1 MNENL
6 HSAIS
11 AASTAFPL
19 QKERA
24 PRGPNEHRDQILW
37 DHEYRLWT
45 NEKFK
50 GKLRVGRATFECIL
64 DEIEKIWSKHLRQ
77 WYHIFDMTKNFVIRL
92 TFKCIFFS
100 ITKRLWSLSTSI
112 AANNAFSS
120 AVHRREFLLFL
131 VLLRKSRRNRL
142 FLTKKLLICIH

>member
-24 PRGPNEHRDQILW
+24 PRGPNEHRDQISW

-92 TFKCIFFS
+92 TFKCNFF
-100 ITKRLWSLSTSI
+100 
-112 AANNAFSS
+112 
-120 AVHRREFLLFL
+120 
-131 VLLRKSRRNRL
+131 
-142 FLTKKLLICIH
+142 